1 MLHGYLRK
9 RHQPDFVLPGDSK
22 ALDMRGG
29 PSKEHHLWTMT
40 FLKVLIYSDHFCV
53 PLHLAETGAS
63 RIWASEAE
71 HLHRAPWHQ
80 RMQQISFRFLA
91 GIYTNSVVDA
101 DLKALMTSHD
111 FIILDRP
118 GGIEAVSTCL
128 LRPCPRWSNASLN
141 VPATNS
147 VLRQWAALVQ
157 KMVERFGA
165 PTPSLERREQ
175 TKDIQR
181 W

>member
-1 MLHGYLRK
+1 
-9 RHQPDFVLPGDSK
+9 
-22 ALDMRGG
+22 
-29 PSKEHHLWTMT
+29 LWTMT

-53 PLHLAETGAS
+53 PLHLAEAGAS
-63 RIWASEAE
+63 RIWASEAQ

-80 RMQQISFRFLA
+80 RMQQILFA

-128 LRPCPRWSNASLN
+128 LRPCPRRSNASLN